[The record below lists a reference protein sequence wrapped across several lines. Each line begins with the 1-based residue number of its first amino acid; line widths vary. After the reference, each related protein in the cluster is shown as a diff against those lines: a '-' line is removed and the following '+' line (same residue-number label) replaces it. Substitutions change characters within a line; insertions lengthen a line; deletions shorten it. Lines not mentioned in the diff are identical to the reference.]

1 MTRPSSG
8 RTDGLERSLRR
19 RGARVRLVPT
29 TRIED
34 PPDLS
39 AAREAVRALGGYDWL
54 IFSSANGVERFARV
68 LEEAGCAFPAT
79 GRPAIAAIGPA
90 TAEAVR
96 ARGGEGVLVAG
107 AYHAGG
113 LADAVL
119 ARMGPAAGGQ
129 RVLFP
134 RALEGRDAAVD
145 RLRAAGVEVDA
156 VAVYATR
163 VEEAS
168 RPELRRIVSSGAVD
182 WITLAAGS
190 AARAFVELAGRETG
204 GARVAAIGPST
215 AAAARSVGLRVDAIA
230 VEHTGEGLIL
240 AMERAETHPVPKAP
254 RAPDAPPVPG
264 TVPYP
269 EQEGD
274 PA

>member
-1 MTRPSSG
+1 MPPSPLRGCSVLVTRPSSG

-96 ARGGEGVLVAG
+96 ARGGEGVW
-107 AYHAGG
+107 
-113 LADAVL
+113 
-119 ARMGPAAGGQ
+119 
-129 RVLFP
+129 
-134 RALEGRDAAVD
+134 
-145 RLRAAGVEVDA
+145 
-156 VAVYATR
+156 